1 MSGDASNQE
10 LGIAQVH
17 MHAAVDRMNAGD
29 GLRRQSVAN
38 GVELGERG
46 IGALAAVLVVVSLGA
61 LATDH
66 SHIIIGACA
75 AIALILCGIW
85 LRRRSN
91 IHRIREKQ
99 VSDLADRKN

>member
-1 MSGDASNQE
+1 MTGDASNQE
-10 LGIAQVH
+10 HGIAQAH
-17 MHAAVDRMNAGD
+17 MHGAVDRMNTGD

-38 GVELGERG
+38 GTELSERG
-46 IGALAAVLVVVSLGA
+46 IGALAAVLVMVSLAA

-66 SHIIIGACA
+66 SHLIIGACA

-99 VSDLADRKN
+99 VRDLADSKN